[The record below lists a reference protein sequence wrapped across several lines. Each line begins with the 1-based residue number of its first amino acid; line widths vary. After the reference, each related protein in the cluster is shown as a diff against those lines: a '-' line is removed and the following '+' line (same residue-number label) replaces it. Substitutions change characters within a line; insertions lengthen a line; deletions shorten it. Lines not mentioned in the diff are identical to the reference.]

1 MNGWQNCFPVVK
13 KKMCDSPLYGIFWK
27 VTYYGKDLNWL
38 AYEKYDLVNWKQD
51 NKPQNEKLSKLFC
64 AMCLP
69 LDQNKIVKL
78 GTFIVSK
85 RNFS

>member
-1 MNGWQNCFPVVK
+1 
-13 KKMCDSPLYGIFWK
+13 MCDSPLYGIFWK
-27 VTYYGKDLNWL
+27 VTYYGKDLNW
-38 AYEKYDLVNWKQD
+38 LVNWKQD

>member
-1 MNGWQNCFPVVK
+1 
-13 KKMCDSPLYGIFWK
+13 MCDSPLYGIFWK

-38 AYEKYDLVNWKQD
+38 VYEKYDLVNWEQG

-64 AMCLP
+64 AMFLP
-69 LDQNKIVKL
+69 FDQNKIVKL
-78 GTFIVSK
+78 GTFILSK